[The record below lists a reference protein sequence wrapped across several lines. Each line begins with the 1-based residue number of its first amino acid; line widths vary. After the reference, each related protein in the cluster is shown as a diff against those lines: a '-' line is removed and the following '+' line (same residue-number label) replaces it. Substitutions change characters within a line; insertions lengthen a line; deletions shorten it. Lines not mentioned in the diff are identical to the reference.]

1 MLIVTLPAV
10 AGDFSSAAAGRKE
23 SRMSEVHKGWEIY
36 ERLVAQL
43 MVRDLHP
50 DYCVTVNASV
60 TGLISRERRQID
72 VLIDVRHD
80 TDNSRR
86 IIVDAKRQRRKVDIT
101 QVESLRALMED
112 VGATHGYLVCP
123 HGHTEAAE
131 KRAQE
136 FISICLLPLEHLEN
150 FDPSRWPAC
159 LGRNCTRGRVFWDG
173 FPEVYITAQPVN
185 SSDPSDSTVLPFVH
199 CVGKCDRCGRFHVH
213 CLTCQDLFSLDDDE
227 GDYQCKCALP
237 WFWLASI
244 EHDEQQRKSVELHLV
259 MGTGKVRTVD
269 RRPL

>member
-1 MLIVTLPAV
+1 MT
-10 AGDFSSAAAGRKE
+10 K
-23 SRMSEVHKGWEIY
+23 VHKDWELY
-36 ERLVAQL
+36 ERFVAEL
-43 MVRDLHP
+43 LVRDLST
-50 DYCVTVNASV
+50 DLCVTVNAQV
-60 TGLISRERRQID
+60 TGSISSQRRQID

-101 QVESLRALMED
+101 HVEALRSLMED

-123 HGHTEAAE
+123 NGHTEAAQ

-136 FISICLLPLEHLEN
+136 AVSICLLPLDHLQN

-159 LGRNCTRGRVFWDG
+159 QREGCTRGRVFWDG
-173 FPEVYITAQPVN
+173 FPEVYMSLQPA
-185 SSDPSDSTVLPFVH
+185 SGLGDGKVLTFIH
-199 CVGKCDRCGRFHVH
+199 YVGKCDRCGRFHVH
-213 CLTCQDLFSLDDDE
+213 CLTCNQLFPLDDEE
-227 GDYQCKCALP
+227 GEHQCDCKLP

-244 EHDEQQRKSVELHLV
+244 EEDECQQRSAELHLV
-259 MGTGKVRTVD
+259 MGIGKVQTVN